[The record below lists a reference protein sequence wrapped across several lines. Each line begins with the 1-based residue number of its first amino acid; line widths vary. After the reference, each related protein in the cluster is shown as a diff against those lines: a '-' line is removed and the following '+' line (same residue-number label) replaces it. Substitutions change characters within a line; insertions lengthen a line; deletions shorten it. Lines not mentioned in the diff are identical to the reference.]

1 MRSTERMGDA
11 FPRNVQAKQN
21 KWICSSEELNIF
33 IFHWSSWKLAWF
45 GFCYILGKSSTVPY
59 DYPVKILCNS
69 VFFIKR
75 VIRVLLILGSLSVCR
90 ILETLGKLT
99 QNTYISIPLY
109 KQFYGLFPLNLFYI
123 LGTFF
128 LKLEIWKYTCIF
140 SESCK

>member
-1 MRSTERMGDA
+1 MHSLEM
-11 FPRNVQAKQN
+11 FKLN
-21 KWICSSEELNIF
+21 KTNEFVLQKNWTFLSFIGRAESWPDLGSVIF
-33 IFHWSSWKLAWF
+33 WANPQLCH
-45 GFCYILGKSSTVPY
+45 